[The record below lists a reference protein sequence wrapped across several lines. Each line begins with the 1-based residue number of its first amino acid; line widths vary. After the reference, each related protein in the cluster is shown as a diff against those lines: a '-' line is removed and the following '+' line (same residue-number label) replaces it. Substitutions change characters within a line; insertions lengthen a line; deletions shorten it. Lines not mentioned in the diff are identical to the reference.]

1 MVVLLKKQA
10 SGGKWLIS
18 EAIVDTVRFYIH
30 CSGDEVDE
38 VLKVDLYQMVDKQD
52 DKGES
57 RKMRRNL
64 EEKHMKMRKNM
75 KSKMAKYLEPLLNVI
90 DGNYRVI
97 LLLK

>member
-1 MVVLLKKQA
+1 M
-10 SGGKWLIS
+10 
-18 EAIVDTVRFYIH
+18 RFYIH